1 MRRAGRRRRGNGGRT
16 MKVNIKPA
24 ERVLLALY
32 ALLGLLAALFFGAAA
47 VSPEGLAF
55 QAFGREFA
63 VGQNIFSSILAAL
76 AALVLLAWS
85 VRLIMLAFK
94 RPPKKDRTSVSVQN
108 TENGDV
114 RVSIAA
120 MDTLVRQAI
129 GEEAGVS
136 ELHSAVENH
145 EDSITVDINMT
156 LESDVHIPNVTMML
170 QRRIKSFIE
179 EYAGIAVR
187 DVRVMIDKI
196 VEVTPPPA
204 VSLPPQKDPAKL
216 AEPEKPEETADAG
229 TEPEESAEEPEE
241 PAEETEEPA
250 EEPEEEEPE
259 EPAEEA
265 AESAGDEDEFA
276 WAAQDPEPEEA
287 QTAAEEEENG
297 EDTEPDELP
306 PEDAPEAGSD
316 GMPWEDAE
324 ETALSE
330 DPKQDGFFEADA
342 EETNEPG
349 EPEEQHDDAFGGDFE
364 ADDWEIPEIRK
375 P

>member
-1 MRRAGRRRRGNGGRT
+1 